1 ITQKVDKIAQELE
14 QNVGEKQEN
23 GAAAKEK
30 TFYSSVAYLQFSD
43 DTRPLDELREKGDC
57 EGLLTLAKEYYDG
70 NGINEQHTYL
80 SATNNKGDSLIAEDE
95 NFAVVYNGSVG
106 GTYEVMLKFTE
117 QE

>member
-1 ITQKVDKIAQELE
+1 MITQKVDKIAQELE

-43 DTRPLDELREKGDC
+43 DTRQLDELREKGDY

-80 SATNNKGDSLIAEDE
+80 SATNNKG
-95 NFAVVYNGSVG
+95 
-106 GTYEVMLKFTE
+106 
-117 QE
+117 

>member
-1 ITQKVDKIAQELE
+1 M
-14 QNVGEKQEN
+14 
-23 GAAAKEK
+23 
-30 TFYSSVAYLQFSD
+30 
-43 DTRPLDELREKGDC
+43 
-57 EGLLTLAKEYYDG
+57 LTLAKEYYDG

-117 QE
+117 QEIRDISGVTVSISPEIQ